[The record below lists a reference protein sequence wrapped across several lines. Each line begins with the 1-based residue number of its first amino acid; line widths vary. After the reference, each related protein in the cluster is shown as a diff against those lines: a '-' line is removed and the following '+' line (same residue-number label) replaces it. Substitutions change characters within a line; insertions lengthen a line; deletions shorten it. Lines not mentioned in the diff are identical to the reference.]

1 MLHRSFAG
9 CALALAVSVAG
20 WVAAPSALAQD
31 RIDRPVR
38 ILFGVPAC
46 GTVDLIARLV
56 ADKMKD
62 GLGQPVVIDNRPGA
76 IGRIAAEALKNAA
89 PDGTTLMVAPVSAIA
104 VVPHVFPN
112 IPYDSLKDFAPVGL
126 GATFPLAIAAG
137 PASGAKTWA
146 EFVAW
151 AKANPGKASYAT
163 SGAGSLLHFYGV
175 LLSREIG
182 VDMTHVAY
190 KGSAAYLN
198 DLVGG
203 QVPAAID
210 AIADLSELHRAGKI
224 RVLASSGAKR
234 STALPDV
241 PSFGELGVKGVEA
254 SGWFGFFVPARTPPA
269 LVELLN
275 REINKALRAPDVAEK
290 LTKVGLDPAPSTVD
304 EFARLVASDHAKWG
318 PVVRASGFKPE

>member
-1 MLHRSFAG
+1 MRRRTLVRLAPV
-9 CALALAVSVAG
+9 LALGATLPL
-20 WVAAPSALAQD
+20 AAPSALAQD
-31 RIDRPVR
+31 RIDKPVK
-38 ILFGVPAC
+38 ILVGFPAG

-62 GLGQPVVIDNRPGA
+62 GLGQPVVIENKPGA

-112 IPYDSLKDFAPVGL
+112 TPYDSLRDFAPVGL
-126 GATFPLAIAAG
+126 GATFPLAFAAG
-137 PASGAKTWA
+137 PASGARTWP

-163 SGAGSLLHFYGV
+163 SGAGSLLHFFGV

-224 RVLASSGAKR
+224 RVLASSGPKR

-241 PSFGELGVKGVEA
+241 PSFGELGVRGVEA
-254 SGWFGFFVPARTPPA
+254 SGWFGFFAPAKTPQP
-269 LVELLN
+269 LIELLN
-275 REINKALRAPDVAEK
+275 REIVKALRAPDVAER
-290 LTKVGLDPAPSTVD
+290 LTKVGLDPAPSTPE
-304 EFARLVASDHAKWG
+304 EFGRLVASDHAKWG